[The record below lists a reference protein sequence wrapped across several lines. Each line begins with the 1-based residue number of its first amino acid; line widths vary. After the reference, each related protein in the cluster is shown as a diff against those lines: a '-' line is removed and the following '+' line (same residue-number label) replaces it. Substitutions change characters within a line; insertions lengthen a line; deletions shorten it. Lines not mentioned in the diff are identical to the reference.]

1 MSSPKK
7 TLGIFGYGSFG
18 ALLVEKLAPYFDV
31 CLQTTKDP
39 SALHLPEGVRT
50 ESFKAVAE
58 CDVIIPAIPLNA
70 YRDWLR
76 SVVPY
81 LRPGTLVVDVCS
93 VKVKPVEMLLKT
105 LPSNV
110 QILATHPVFGPQSA
124 ANGLVGQPI
133 VVYPTRVDNYEEI
146 LEFLVN
152 TLKLDVVEL
161 DPETHDKKMATIH
174 ALTFFIGRGLI
185 SMDIKSS
192 SIDTGTFKN
201 VLGLKEVINLV
212 ELETNHTDELFETI
226 ESGNPYAGEVRKNF
240 IKHLQQLDREA
251 REVTF

>member
-1 MSSPKK
+1 MSDPKK

-18 ALLVEKLAPYFDV
+18 TLLVEKLAPYFDIY
-31 CLQTTKDP
+31 LQTTKDP
-39 SALHLPEGVRT
+39 NELNLPDNVKA

-58 CDVIIPAIPLNA
+58 CEIVIPAIPLNA

-76 SVVPY
+76 AVVPY

-93 VKVKPVEMLLKT
+93 VKVKPIEMLMKT

-124 ANGLVGQPI
+124 AGGLAGQPI

-152 TLKLDVVEL
+152 TLELEVVEL
-161 DPETHDKKMATIH
+161 DPESHDKKMAIIH
-174 ALTFFIGRGLI
+174 ALTFFIGRGLM
-185 SMDIKSS
+185 SMGIESS

-226 ESGNPYAGEVRKNF
+226 ESGNPYAAETRKAF
-240 IKHLQQLDREA
+240 IKKLQQLDRES
-251 REVTF
+251 REVEF